1 MSDIYGILLGNKGEI
16 MVIKETGRD
25 EKVQKMAD
33 RYEKGQSIWDGE
45 PLDGEDLLEW
55 ALVMMEREYKQK
67 KLAVVSK

>member
-1 MSDIYGILLGNKGEI
+1 
-16 MVIKETGRD
+16 MVLRKTERT
-25 EKVQKMAD
+25 EKVQKMAE

-67 KLAVVSK
+67 KLAAVSE

>member
-1 MSDIYGILLGNKGEI
+1 

-45 PLDGEDLLEW
+45 PLDGEDL
-55 ALVMMEREYKQK
+55 
-67 KLAVVSK
+67 

>member
-1 MSDIYGILLGNKGEI
+1 

-55 ALVMMEREYKQK
+55 ALVMMEREYKK
-67 KLAVVSK
+67 KLATISK

>member
-1 MSDIYGILLGNKGEI
+1 
-16 MVIKETGRD
+16 MVLRKTEQT
-25 EKVQKMAD
+25 EKVQKMAE

-67 KLAVVSK
+67 KLAAVSK

>member
-1 MSDIYGILLGNKGEI
+1 
-16 MVIKETGRD
+16 MVLRKTERT
-25 EKVQKMAD
+25 EKVKKMAE

-67 KLAVVSK
+67 KLAAVSK